1 MKRWIK
7 LSICLL
13 VVGIGLVVVMFYAVG
28 PLPTPLFPND
38 YSTVI
43 LDTNGK
49 ILRVFLNDQ
58 QQWILPDDG
67 REIPDKLKIAVTH
80 YEDKRFYQHMG
91 IDWLAVAR
99 ALYQNI
105 SHGQRISGAS
115 TITMQVARLMQ
126 PKARTVKNKLI
137 EMIQAVKI
145 EFQYSKDEIL
155 KLYLL
160 HAPYGGNIVG
170 YRTASLRYFGKEP
183 EALSWAEAATLAV
196 LPNNPANINPMRN
209 SDKLKQKRDQLLYS
223 LYQAGKIDQVT
234 YELAVA
240 EPIPEGQ
247 TPFPLAA
254 PHLTER
260 LLRQVDQRIIVT
272 TIDKEIQEKTARIL
286 KHYVDDINKHGVRN
300 GAVLVV
306 DTVSGAVIAYAAS
319 QDYFDQENLGMIDGI
334 QMRRSSG
341 STLKPLLYALAMDEG
356 LIAGDSVLPDIPL
369 SYGGYTPFNAD
380 RRFRGLVRARDA
392 LKQSL
397 NAPAVYLLNQYGT
410 ASFYEFLVKAGLQG
424 LTRTPEAYGL
434 SLILGSGDVSLWE
447 LARLYRGLGN
457 FGSFTE
463 LHVIKG
469 GQKEPQQLITPGSA
483 YLVLEILKDT
493 TKTTA
498 NTPIAWKT
506 GTSYGNRDAWA
517 VGVSPQWT
525 IAVWVGNFDGSEAK
539 GLTGQEMAAPLLFQ
553 VFNQLPKNPYQ
564 NWFICPADEL
574 TEVQVSEETGYRLKT
589 NLGNQK
595 TILVSAGAKPLR
607 YSPYEKI
614 VYLNQAGTMQV
625 CSLCWDRADLQQV
638 MLAVYPPEMN
648 LNSALPP
655 HNPDC
660 PAVRSDNPL
669 SFIYPQQDS
678 FIFIPR
684 DASGEYQRVNLE
696 VAHTFKNST
705 VYWYLDDQYL
715 GETIGVHRHNIV
727 LETGWHKLYVV
738 DTAGNSQMI
747 TFYAEKR

>member
-341 STLKPLLYALAMDEG
+341 
-356 LIAGDSVLPDIPL
+356 
-369 SYGGYTPFNAD
+369 
-380 RRFRGLVRARDA
+380 
-392 LKQSL
+392 
-397 NAPAVYLLNQYGT
+397 
-410 ASFYEFLVKAGLQG
+410 
-424 LTRTPEAYGL
+424 
-434 SLILGSGDVSLWE
+434 
-447 LARLYRGLGN
+447 
-457 FGSFTE
+457 
-463 LHVIKG
+463 
-469 GQKEPQQLITPGSA
+469 
-483 YLVLEILKDT
+483 
-493 TKTTA
+493 
-498 NTPIAWKT
+498 
-506 GTSYGNRDAWA
+506 
-517 VGVSPQWT
+517 
-525 IAVWVGNFDGSEAK
+525 
-539 GLTGQEMAAPLLFQ
+539 
-553 VFNQLPKNPYQ
+553 
-564 NWFICPADEL
+564 
-574 TEVQVSEETGYRLKT
+574 
-589 NLGNQK
+589 
-595 TILVSAGAKPLR
+595 
-607 YSPYEKI
+607 
-614 VYLNQAGTMQV
+614 
-625 CSLCWDRADLQQV
+625 
-638 MLAVYPPEMN
+638 
-648 LNSALPP
+648 
-655 HNPDC
+655 
-660 PAVRSDNPL
+660 
-669 SFIYPQQDS
+669 
-678 FIFIPR
+678 
-684 DASGEYQRVNLE
+684 
-696 VAHTFKNST
+696 
-705 VYWYLDDQYL
+705 
-715 GETIGVHRHNIV
+715 
-727 LETGWHKLYVV
+727 
-738 DTAGNSQMI
+738 
-747 TFYAEKR
+747 

>member
-234 YELAVA
+234 Y
-240 EPIPEGQ
+240 
-247 TPFPLAA
+247 
-254 PHLTER
+254 
-260 LLRQVDQRIIVT
+260 
-272 TIDKEIQEKTARIL
+272 
-286 KHYVDDINKHGVRN
+286 
-300 GAVLVV
+300 
-306 DTVSGAVIAYAAS
+306 
-319 QDYFDQENLGMIDGI
+319 
-334 QMRRSSG
+334 
-341 STLKPLLYALAMDEG
+341 
-356 LIAGDSVLPDIPL
+356 
-369 SYGGYTPFNAD
+369 
-380 RRFRGLVRARDA
+380 
-392 LKQSL
+392 
-397 NAPAVYLLNQYGT
+397 
-410 ASFYEFLVKAGLQG
+410 
-424 LTRTPEAYGL
+424 
-434 SLILGSGDVSLWE
+434 
-447 LARLYRGLGN
+447 
-457 FGSFTE
+457 
-463 LHVIKG
+463 
-469 GQKEPQQLITPGSA
+469 
-483 YLVLEILKDT
+483 
-493 TKTTA
+493 
-498 NTPIAWKT
+498 
-506 GTSYGNRDAWA
+506 
-517 VGVSPQWT
+517 
-525 IAVWVGNFDGSEAK
+525 
-539 GLTGQEMAAPLLFQ
+539 
-553 VFNQLPKNPYQ
+553 
-564 NWFICPADEL
+564 
-574 TEVQVSEETGYRLKT
+574 
-589 NLGNQK
+589 
-595 TILVSAGAKPLR
+595 
-607 YSPYEKI
+607 
-614 VYLNQAGTMQV
+614 
-625 CSLCWDRADLQQV
+625 
-638 MLAVYPPEMN
+638 
-648 LNSALPP
+648 
-655 HNPDC
+655 
-660 PAVRSDNPL
+660 
-669 SFIYPQQDS
+669 
-678 FIFIPR
+678 
-684 DASGEYQRVNLE
+684 
-696 VAHTFKNST
+696 
-705 VYWYLDDQYL
+705 
-715 GETIGVHRHNIV
+715 
-727 LETGWHKLYVV
+727 
-738 DTAGNSQMI
+738 
-747 TFYAEKR
+747 